1 MNMKLVFGKPLLFYV
16 VIVVVEV
23 EVMVLAATM
32 EVVVVVV
39 TVVEASYDV
48 VMVGS
53 GGDYDDKD

>member
-16 VIVVVEV
+16 VIAVVEV
-23 EVMVLAATM
+23 EVMVLATM

-39 TVVEASYDV
+39 TMVEASCDV

>member
-23 EVMVLAATM
+23 EVMVLATM

-39 TVVEASYDV
+39 TVVEASCDIC
-48 VMVGS
+48 GD
-53 GGDYDDKD
+53 GG

>member
-1 MNMKLVFGKPLLFYV
+1 MKLVFGKPLLFYV

-23 EVMVLAATM
+23 EVMVLATM

>member
-1 MNMKLVFGKPLLFYV
+1 MKLVFGKPLLFYV

-23 EVMVLAATM
+23 EVMVLATM

-39 TVVEASYDV
+39 TVVEASCDV
-48 VMVGS
+48 VMVDS